1 VCGSFDVL
9 TIYHLRLFAMSINT
23 YLYINLG
30 SIPSKARYTKGSRPG
45 RLINPFFVYIE
56 CLMIENIFNSFKAE
70 PHY

>member
-1 VCGSFDVL
+1 
-9 TIYHLRLFAMSINT
+9 MSINT